1 MPRIRRDEA
10 DVQSLVQL
18 METSWLNP
26 FNAEQGDLNEA
37 SSQGHAKEAILKA
50 DRNLFGQMI
59 LVAENRKLKM
69 SDVLAHPLGPLP
81 WALASGD
88 GSLRKTNKAALAREL
103 ERNVSPAEVIPE
115 PSATIIDGMSLV
127 QKLKGNDNTFSQL
140 AGTALSHVVPE
151 GAKSRR
157 IYVVFDVYKE
167 TSIKDAE
174 RANRSAGTG
183 IHFKN
188 IQPGH
193 NIQQWRKL
201 LGSSSNKASLIK
213 FLLCFKITKEQWEE
227 APELKSSQEEAD
239 TRLLLHALHAAESGY
254 KSVIITAEDTDVMV
268 LCLGMCHKIPSHL
281 FQKCGTKN
289 RTRFLDITTLSR
301 TLGGSVCDSL
311 IGMHAFTGC
320 DTVSAFAGRGKM
332 TTLKQVKMDKTYQDA
347 FHELGRSWEVSPE
360 TL

>member
-1 MPRIRRDEA
+1 MQNEPTE
-10 DVQSLVQL
+10 VQA
-18 METSWLNP
+18 P
-26 FNAEQGDLNEA
+26 
-37 SSQGHAKEAILKA
+37 
-50 DRNLFGQMI
+50 
-59 LVAENRKLKM
+59 
-69 SDVLAHPLGPLP
+69 
-81 WALASGD
+81 
-88 GSLRKTNKAALAREL
+88 
-103 ERNVSPAEVIPE
+103 
-115 PSATIIDGMSLV
+115 
-127 QKLKGNDNTFSQL
+127 
-140 AGTALSHVVPE
+140 
-151 GAKSRR
+151 
-157 IYVVFDVYKE
+157 
-167 TSIKDAE
+167 
-174 RANRSAGTG
+174 G

-213 FLLCFKITKEQWEE
+213 FLVEEWKKTTAQGELEGPKELYVTCEQLCFKITKEQWEE

-320 DTVSAFAGRGKM
+320 DTVSAFVAG
-332 TTLKQVKMDKTYQDA
+332 
-347 FHELGRSWEVSPE
+347 GR
-360 TL
+360 

>member
-1 MPRIRRDEA
+1 
-10 DVQSLVQL
+10 
-18 METSWLNP
+18 
-26 FNAEQGDLNEA
+26 
-37 SSQGHAKEAILKA
+37 
-50 DRNLFGQMI
+50 MI

-103 ERNVSPAEVIPE
+103 ERNVYPAEVIPE

-140 AGTALSHVVPE
+140 AGTALSHVVHE

-157 IYVVFDVYKE
+157 IDVVFDVYKE

-213 FLLCFKITKEQWEE
+213 FLIEEWKKPQHREKLEGKELYVTCEQLCFKITKEQ
-227 APELKSSQEEAD
+227 
-239 TRLLLHALHAAESGY
+239 
-254 KSVIITAEDTDVMV
+254 SV
-268 LCLGMCHKIPSHL
+268 
-281 FQKCGTKN
+281 
-289 RTRFLDITTLSR
+289 
-301 TLGGSVCDSL
+301 
-311 IGMHAFTGC
+311 
-320 DTVSAFAGRGKM
+320 GRG
-332 TTLKQVKMDKTYQDA
+332 
-347 FHELGRSWEVSPE
+347 S
-360 TL
+360 